1 MDIST
6 VSVALGMM
14 EVKGLVKQA
23 GEMNYIR
30 LRESESK
37 YQVM

>member
-6 VSVALGMM
+6 VWGALVMM

-23 GEMNYIR
+23 DGMNYIG